1 MAHAPARRI
10 SSSLSAPAPALVTA
24 GFVLVGLALTLA
36 SASCRVL
43 EPSNKP
49 LDACRRSC
57 ESKAKKQS
65 ADHECERGCE
75 LILDRLVEREGER
88 VIACVAASP
97 RRCTDVVWADCA
109 ARVGP
114 HADGGPPG
122 PPPPVEED

>member
-1 MAHAPARRI
+1 MAFASPRRVFVTG
-10 SSSLSAPAPALVTA
+10 SFLSIALAVVIPSTA
-24 GFVLVGLALTLA
+24 
-36 SASCRVL
+36 CRVF

-57 ESKAKKQS
+57 ESKAKRQCTD
-65 ADHECERGCE
+65 AQCERGCE
-75 LILDRLVEREGER
+75 MILDRIIEREGAN